1 MSESNAAPDRVSIPT
16 CIGCGAMSRPGT
28 CDTGCAE
35 HKLLLIR
42 ASALDALTDT
52 ETRILQNTT
61 ALAMPAEQL
70 LDRRGEAREWPG
82 AFASVQE
89 HARTAL
95 RHAPEDPATADEI
108 DTIAEPAVTW
118 WCDRC
123 GGIDAPQPCL
133 GICVWRAIDWAHQ
146 SSYQDTRERIL
157 AERQNE
163 QRLRALLRRLACTTP
178 HHGQHERSWRA
189 FAAQAAEALDR
200 PTKHESHGVER

>member
-35 HKLLLIR
+35 HKLVLIR
-42 ASALDALTDT
+42 AAALDALTDT
-52 ETRILQNTT
+52 ETRILANIS

-70 LDRRGEAREWPG
+70 VDRCPEARDWPG
-82 AFASVQE
+82 AFASVKE

-95 RHAPEDPATADEI
+95 RHAPDDPATANEL

-133 GICVWRAIDWAHQ
+133 GICVWLTVDWAHQ
-146 SSYQDTRERIL
+146 SSYQDTRERVR
-157 AERQNE
+157 AEHHTE

-200 PTKHESHGVER
+200 PTNHEPDGVQR

>member
-1 MSESNAAPDRVSIPT
+1 
-16 CIGCGAMSRPGT
+16 MSRPGT

-35 HKLLLIR
+35 HKLLLIP
-42 ASALDALTDT
+42 AAALDALTDT
-52 ETRILQNTT
+52 EKRILSKTS
-61 ALAMPAEQL
+61 ALAMAAEQL
-70 LDRRGEAREWPG
+70 VDRRAEAREWPG
-82 AFASVQE
+82 AFASAQE

-95 RHAPEDPATADEI
+95 RHAPEDPATADEL

-133 GICVWRAIDWAHQ
+133 GICVWRTIDWAHH

-157 AERQNE
+157 AERQTE

-178 HHGQHERSWRA
+178 RHGQHERSWRA
-189 FAAQAAEALDR
+189 FGAQAAEALDR
-200 PTKHESHGVER
+200 PTKHEPHGVER